1 MLKSLK
7 GLAKST
13 DDGVLCTGRKKK
25 GAWKPPLQKKLK
37 LWRGKIRAADV
48 TIRKTLGGGTA
59 GQTHACQ
66 DIPDNSMKRNYE
78 MLKVNFKE

>member
-1 MLKSLK
+1 MM
-7 GLAKST
+7 GYC
-13 DDGVLCTGRKKK
+13 VQEEKKK
-25 GAWKPPLQKKLK
+25 GAWKKKLK